1 MDGTSIA
8 LGIFLLYWFLISIL
22 DRKGIL
28 QKYNIST
35 FGPLPILM
43 IRTTKGL
50 KLLDVLAR
58 PKFYWRIFANIGILL
73 MFAGM
78 IAMFLVIAL
87 SDIALY
93 ASFLNGNVP
102 QPGKYNSARN
112 IFLIPGVNEFIPFT
126 WGIIALIVTLVVH
139 EFSHAILCRVENIRV
154 KSMGILLAL
163 IPVGGFAEPD
173 DEQLFGKREEIKKEL
188 SLTATIDEIRE
199 QEGENQRNRITEI
212 SVPDK
217 LEPRP
222 VTIATRTQ
230 RSRILAAGVMA
241 NFSVAFIAFL
251 LFFGPILGAIVPSSD
266 ALILSVNKSSPADLA
281 GLQQGM
287 IITQINDTNV
297 ATAIDFLTYL
307 DTVKPD
313 DPVRIY
319 TTKDGIVSVHNLKT
333 VSAPNNS
340 VSGVLVGGVVEGS
353 PAAAAGI
360 ETGMTMIRINNTKM
374 QSIASFVNFME
385 KTQANEIIEIELLPP
400 ANYTGKLTENGTVVF
415 DVQLSSNP
423 SESKHGFLGVMYGNN
438 GIADCPTLGISV
450 GMPQAKLYL
459 EALKQIP
466 SLLTVPAGWI
476 ILFGLPIYGF
486 AGEGFRGFSGTFM
499 QFYHPVGWAEPLGI
513 GIFWIANTLLWI
525 GWLNFYVGLFNC
537 LPAVPLDGGHV
548 FKDYTYSFVYRL
560 TRSETTV
567 RKSLKLYHS
576 KLFDIDSFLVYI
588 YDIRAFYRTMDGSL
602 MQYKSGSF

>member
-1 MDGTSIA
+1 MNSTSIA
-8 LGIFLLYWFLISIL
+8 LGIFLLYWFFISVL

-50 KLLDVLAR
+50 KLLDILAR
-58 PKFYWRIFANIGILL
+58 PKYYWRIFANIGILL

-78 IAMFLVIAL
+78 ISMFLVIAL
-87 SDIALY
+87 SDVALY
-93 ASFLNGNVP
+93 TSFLNGNVP

-126 WGIIALIVTLVVH
+126 WGVIALVVTLVVH

-173 DEQLFGKREEIKKEL
+173 DEQLFGKKEEVKKEL
-188 SLTATIDEIRE
+188 SLTATIEEIRE
-199 QEGENQRNRITEI
+199 WEGDKKGNSKTETP
-212 SVPDK
+212 VPDK
-217 LEPRP
+217 LGLRP

-230 RSRILAAGVMA
+230 RARILAAGVMA

-251 LFFGPILGAIVPSSD
+251 LFFGPVLGTIAPSSD
-266 ALILSVNKSSPADLA
+266 AMIWSVNNNSPADLA
-281 GLQQGM
+281 GLQKDM

-297 ATAIDFLTYL
+297 ATAIDLLTYL
-307 DTVKPD
+307 DTVKPG

-319 TTKDGIVSVHNLKT
+319 ATKDGIVSVHDLKT

-360 ETGMTMIRINNTKM
+360 ETGMIMIRINNTKM
-374 QSIASFVNFME
+374 QSIASFVNFMA
-385 KTQANEIIEIELLPP
+385 KTQPNQVIEIELLPP
-400 ANYTGKLTENGTVVF
+400 ANYTGKLTENGTVIF
-415 DVQLSSNP
+415 DVRLSSNP
-423 SESKHGFLGVMYGNN
+423 SESKHGFLGVMYD
-438 GIADCPTLGISV
+438 GIAYCPTIGISV
-450 GMPQAKLYL
+450 WMPQAELYL
-459 EALKQIP
+459 EALKKIP
-466 SLLTVPAGWI
+466 SLLTEPTGWI

-486 AGEGFRGFSGTFM
+486 TGEGFRGFSGTIM

-548 FKDYTYSFVYRL
+548 FRDYTYSFIYRL
-560 TRSETTV
+560 TRSETTSEKV
-567 RKSLKLYHS
+567 SSSITASFSMLI
-576 KLFDIDSFLVYI
+576 LFSFIFMIFGPFVGQWI
-588 YDIRAFYRTMDGSL
+588 GA
-602 MQYKSGSF
+602 

>member
-8 LGIFLLYWFLISIL
+8 LGIFLLYWFFISFL

-58 PKFYWRIFANIGILL
+58 PKFYWRIFANVGILL

-78 IAMFLVIAL
+78 ISMFLVIAL

-173 DEQLFGKREEIKKEL
+173 DEQLFGKREEVKKEL
-188 SLTATIDEIRE
+188 SLTATIDEIRGR
-199 QEGENQRNRITEI
+199 EGENQRNRKTEI
-212 SVPDK
+212 PVPDK
-217 LEPRP
+217 LESRP

-230 RSRILAAGVMA
+230 RARILAAGVMA

-251 LFFGPILGAIVPSSD
+251 LFFGPVLGSIAPSSD

-319 TTKDGIVSVHNLKT
+319 TTKDGIVSVHDLKT

-360 ETGMTMIRINNTKM
+360 ETGMTMIRINNIKM
-374 QSIASFVNFME
+374 QSVASFVNFME

-400 ANYTGKLTENGTVVF
+400 ANYTGKLAEDGTVVF
-415 DVQLSSNP
+415 NVRLSSNP

-438 GIADCPTLGISV
+438 GIADCPTLGISI

-486 AGEGFRGFSGTFM
+486 AGEGFRGFSGTIM

-548 FKDYTYSFVYRL
+548 FKDYAYSFVYRL
-560 TRSETTV
+560 TRSETTSEKV
-567 RKSLKLYHS
+567 SSSITASFSILI
-576 KLFDIDSFLVYI
+576 LFSFI
-588 YDIRAFYRTMDGSL
+588 FMIFGPFIGQWM
-602 MQYKSGSF
+602 

>member
-1 MDGTSIA
+1 MNGTSIA
-8 LGIFLLYWFLISIL
+8 LGIFLLYWFLVSVL

-50 KLLDVLAR
+50 KLLDILAR
-58 PKFYWRIFANIGILL
+58 PKSYWRSFANIGILL

-112 IFLIPGVNEFIPFT
+112 IFLIPGINEFIPFT
-126 WGIIALIVTLVVH
+126 WGVIALIVTLVVH

-173 DEQLFGKREEIKKEL
+173 DEQLFGKKEEVNKEL
-188 SLTATIDEIRE
+188 SLTATIEEIRE
-199 QEGENQRNRITEI
+199 REGEKEENIKTEI
-212 SVPDK
+212 PVPDK

-222 VTIATRTQ
+222 VIIATRTQ
-230 RSRILAAGVMA
+230 RARILAAGVMA
-241 NFSVAFIAFL
+241 NFSVAFIALL
-251 LFFGPILGAIVPSSD
+251 LFFGPVLGAIAPSSD
-266 ALILSVNKSSPADLA
+266 AIILSVNQSSPADFA
-281 GLQQGM
+281 GLQQDM
-287 IITQINDTNV
+287 IITRINDTNV
-297 ATAIDFLTYL
+297 ATAIDLLTYL
-307 DTVKPD
+307 DTVKPG

-319 TTKDGIVSVHNLKT
+319 ATKDGVVSVHDLKT

-353 PAAAAGI
+353 PAANTGI

-374 QSIASFVNFME
+374 LSLASFVNFME
-385 KTQANEIIEIELLPP
+385 KTQANQVIEIELLPP

-415 DVQLSSNP
+415 NVQLSSNP
-423 SESKHGFLGVMYGNN
+423 SKSKHGFLGVMYGN
-438 GIADCPTLGISV
+438 IVDCPTLGISI

-548 FKDYTYSFVYRL
+548 FRDYAYSFVYRL
-560 TRSETTV
+560 TRNDATSEKVSSSITA
-567 RKSLKLYHS
+567 SFSMLI
-576 KLFDIDSFLVYI
+576 LFSFIFMIFGPFVGQWMG
-588 YDIRAFYRTMDGSL
+588 A
-602 MQYKSGSF
+602 

>member
-78 IAMFLVIAL
+78 IAMFLIIAL

-154 KSMGILLAL
+154 KSMGILFAL

-199 QEGENQRNRITEI
+199 QEGEIQRNRITEI
-212 SVPDK
+212 TVPDK

-281 GLQQGM
+281 GLQPDM

-313 DPVRIY
+313 DSVRIY

-360 ETGMTMIRINNTKM
+360 ETGMTMLRINNTKM

-423 SESKHGFLGVMYGNN
+423 SESKYGFLGIMYGNN
-438 GIADCPTLGISV
+438 RIADCPTLGISI

-499 QFYHPVGWAEPLGI
+499 QFYHPSGWAEPLGI

-537 LPAVPLDGGHV
+537 LPAIPLDGGHV

-560 TRSETTV
+560 TKSETMSEKVSSSITA
-567 RKSLKLYHS
+567 SFSILI
-576 KLFDIDSFLVYI
+576 LFSFI
-588 YDIRAFYRTMDGSL
+588 FMMFGPFIGQWM
-602 MQYKSGSF
+602 

>member
-1 MDGTSIA
+1 MNGTSIA
-8 LGIFLLYWFLISIL
+8 LGIFLLYWLFISVL

-28 QKYNIST
+28 QKHNIST

-50 KLLDVLAR
+50 KLLDILAR
-58 PKFYWRIFANIGILL
+58 PKLYWRSFANLGILL

-87 SDIALY
+87 SDFALY
-93 ASFLNGNVP
+93 SSFLNGNVP

-139 EFSHAILCRVENIRV
+139 EFSHAILCRVESIRV

-173 DEQLFGKREEIKKEL
+173 DEQLFGKKEEVKKEL
-188 SLTATIDEIRE
+188 STTATIEEIRGWE
-199 QEGENQRNRITEI
+199 EEKKGNRITER

-217 LEPRP
+217 LEPKQAT
-222 VTIATRTQ
+222 VATRTQ
-230 RSRILAAGVMA
+230 RARILAAGVMA

-251 LFFGPILGAIVPSSD
+251 LFFGPVLGAIAPSSD
-266 ALILSVNKSSPADLA
+266 AMILSVNKSSPADLA
-281 GLQQGM
+281 GLQKDM

-297 ATAIDFLTYL
+297 ATAIDLLTYL
-307 DTVKPD
+307 DTVNPG

-319 TTKDGIVSVHNLKT
+319 ATKDGVASVHDLKT
-333 VSAPNNS
+333 ISTPNNS
-340 VSGVLVGGVVEGS
+340 VGGVPVGGIVEGS

-374 QSIASFVNFME
+374 NSIASFVNFMA
-385 KTQANEIIEIELLPP
+385 KTQAGQVIEIELLPS
-400 ANYTGKLTENGTVVF
+400 ANYKGTLTENGTAVF
-415 DVQLSSNP
+415 DVRLSSNP
-423 SESKHGFLGVMYGNN
+423 SESTQGFLGVKYD

-450 GMPQAKLYL
+450 WMPQAKLYL

-466 SLLTVPAGWI
+466 SLLTSLAGWI

-486 AGEGFRGFSGTFM
+486 AGEGFRGFSGTIM

-548 FKDYTYSFVYRL
+548 FRDYTYSFIYRL
-560 TRSETTV
+560 TRSEITSEKVSSSITA
-567 RKSLKLYHS
+567 SFSILI
-576 KLFDIDSFLVYI
+576 LFSFLFMI
-588 YDIRAFYRTMDGSL
+588 FGPFIGQWMGA
-602 MQYKSGSF
+602 